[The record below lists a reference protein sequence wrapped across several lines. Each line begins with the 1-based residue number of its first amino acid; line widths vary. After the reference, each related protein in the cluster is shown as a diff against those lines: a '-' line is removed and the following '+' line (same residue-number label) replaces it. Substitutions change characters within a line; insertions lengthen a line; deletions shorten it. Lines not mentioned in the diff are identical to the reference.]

1 MTLKDEPPTLAVA
14 QSTTGEDQ
22 RNSSRKTEEAEPKQK
37 GHPAVDVSGGESKLW
52 SYKERYCIGT
62 WNIRPMNQGKFD
74 VVKQGLEKVNTDILE
89 ISETK
94 WTGMGKLNL
103 DNHCI
108 YYSG

>member
-1 MTLKDEPPTLAVA
+1 
-14 QSTTGEDQ
+14 
-22 RNSSRKTEEAEPKQK
+22 
-37 GHPAVDVSGGESKLW
+37 
-52 SYKERYCIGT
+52 
-62 WNIRPMNQGKFD
+62 MNQGKFD

-89 ISETK
+89 ISEIK